1 MTDNI
6 KAVLFDMDGL
16 IFDTE
21 RLAETGWVEAGEKL
35 NFFMTKEM
43 AGQIRGCDVPS
54 SRKLFDRWFG
64 QTVSYDEAKKL
75 RTDYILNNIRV
86 HGMPVKEGMHELIAY
101 LKQHGYKT
109 ALATS
114 TQREIVDEYFRNTDL
129 PFTFDTTVCG
139 TEVAHGKPAPDIF
152 LEAASRLKIQPGQ
165 CLVLEDSPNGVTAG
179 HAAGCKVIMIPDMD
193 MPDTALAEKCTA
205 IVNNHL
211 GVIEFLKEENNK

>member
-1 MTDNI
+1 MTDSI

-21 RLAETGWVEAGEKL
+21 RLAETGWVEAGKKL

-64 QTVSYDEAKKL
+64 QAVSYDEAKKL
-75 RTDYILNNIRV
+75 RTEYILNNIRV
-86 HGMPVKEGMHELIAY
+86 YGMPLKEGVHELITY
-101 LKQHGYKT
+101 LKRHGYKT

-114 TQREIVDEYFRNTDL
+114 TQREIVEEYFQNTDL
-129 PFTFDTTVCG
+129 PFAFNTTVCG
-139 TEVAHGKPAPDIF
+139 TEVEHGKPAPDIF
-152 LEAASRLKIQPGQ
+152 LEAASRLEIQPGQ

-193 MPDTALAEKCTA
+193 MPDTELTVKCTEV
-205 IVNNHL
+205 VNNLHE
-211 GVIEFLKEENNK
+211 VIAFLQKENNK